1 MLLAIDVGNTNIV
14 WGVYDGDA
22 LRHHWRTNTDRAA
35 TGDELAIL
43 ARNLMA
49 LAGLELR
56 ALDGVVIG
64 SVVPPLRAPL
74 RELCVH
80 YLGCEPLF
88 VGPET
93 TGGLRLDVEDPA
105 RVGADRIANAVAAW
119 EKYRRALIV
128 VDFGTATNFDVV
140 SAEGAFI
147 GGAIAPGVIISTEA
161 LFQRAAALAR
171 IELVRPAT
179 AIGKNTITN
188 VQAGILFGAAGQ
200 VDGLVERI
208 RAELGEPE
216 APAIATG
223 GLASLIARESRTV
236 TDVDPFLT
244 LDGLRLIYQRSRRS

>member
-1 MLLAIDVGNTNIV
+1 
-14 WGVYDGDA
+14 
-22 LRHHWRTNTDRAA
+22 
-35 TGDELAIL
+35 
-43 ARNLMA
+43 
-49 LAGLELR
+49 
-56 ALDGVVIG
+56 LDGVVIG